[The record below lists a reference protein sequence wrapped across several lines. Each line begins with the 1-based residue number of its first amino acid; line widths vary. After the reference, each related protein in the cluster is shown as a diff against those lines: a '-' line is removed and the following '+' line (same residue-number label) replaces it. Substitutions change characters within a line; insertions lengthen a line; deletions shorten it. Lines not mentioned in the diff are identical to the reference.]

1 MVKHVLPMVYAC
13 VKRDS
18 EWFARQISV
27 RVRLVTIGITYNV
40 VFYLT
45 FEKFFG
51 PIFHHQT
58 LKLSTTSNYWRKL
71 HYIVVKSMLNSSRT
85 YMYK

>member
-1 MVKHVLPMVYAC
+1 MVKHVLHMVYAC

-40 VFYLT
+40 VIYKHL
-45 FEKFFG
+45 KCLLK
-51 PIFHHQT
+51 PIFQQT

-71 HYIVVKSMLNSSRT
+71 HYIVDKSMLNSSRT
-85 YMYK
+85 YLHK